1 MLIGMWAHEAT
12 VSNLGGL
19 STALFTRGLAWSAE
33 EVEVYLAGVRD
44 DMKNSKIHSYW
55 PM

>member
-1 MLIGMWAHEAT
+1 MWAHEAT

-19 STALFTRGLAWSAE
+19 TTALFTRGHAWSAE
-33 EVEVYLAGVRD
+33 EVEVYLAGVRK
-44 DMKNSKIHSYW
+44 DMKDSKIHSYW